1 MKPDL
6 DSELEGLRIDRTPQP
21 EPKKRSRM
29 KWLAVAPVVAIGAV
43 AAIVP
48 YLLHSRAPLVQVA
61 RVMAAQSPT
70 GEDNAVVLNAT
81 GYIIAHHQIQVAS
94 KVNGKVAWIGVDEGS
109 EVKKGEVL
117 VRLEDTEYRA
127 QVEQA
132 KGNLANLQ
140 AKLLELEH
148 GSRPQEITQADA
160 NLLQAQA
167 DLTNSKLS
175 FDRNAALYRDGII
188 SKADFDNAQYN
199 YKNLQAKVN
208 SLKQA
213 YDLVEKGPRREEIDA
228 MKGQVEQA
236 EGLLAYDEDQENN
249 TVIRSPIDGR
259 VLERAVELGEYVTN
273 GFVGDKGAK
282 GYVVTLAD
290 LNDLQVELDI
300 SQNDFSKIH
309 MGSKAIV
316 TTDAYPDRKYDGQ
329 LVEISPVA
337 NRQKATV
344 QVKVQILR
352 PDDRLRPDM
361 NASVAFVDP
370 AAPHQK
376 GTANPLITVPAS
388 AVKDQSV
395 FVVSEGKAVR
405 RHVQI
410 AGTAPQ
416 GVRISQGLLGGEDLI
431 LNAPANLTDGETVRV
446 EGEHP

>member
-1 MKPDL
+1 MKRDL
-6 DSELEGLRIDRTPQP
+6 DTELEGLRILRTPQP
-21 EPKKRSRM
+21 EAKKRSAVT
-29 KWLAVAPVVAIGAV
+29 WLTIAAVVAIGAV
-43 AAIVP
+43 TGIVL
-48 YLLHSRAPLVQVA
+48 YLLHSRAPVVQVT
-61 RVMAAQSPT
+61 RVMAAQSPA

-94 KVNGKVAWIGVDEGS
+94 KVSGKVAWIGVDEGS

-117 VRLEDTEYRA
+117 VRLENTEYRA

-160 NLLQAQA
+160 NLVQAQA

-175 FDRNAALYRDGII
+175 FERNATLYHEGII
-188 SKADFDNAQYN
+188 SRADFDNAQYN
-199 YKNLQAKVN
+199 YKNLQARAN
-208 SLKQA
+208 SLMQA
-213 YDLVEKGPRREEIDA
+213 YDLAEKGPRHEEIDA

-236 EGLLAYDEDQENN
+236 EGLLAYDQDQENN

-259 VLERAVELGEYVTN
+259 VLERAVEQGEFVTN

-309 MGSKAIV
+309 MGSKATV
-316 TTDAYPDRKYDGQ
+316 TTDAFPDRKYEGQ
-329 LVEISPVA
+329 LVEIAPIA

-370 AAPHQK
+370 AAPHQQ
-376 GTANPLITVPAS
+376 GTANPLITIPAS
-388 AVKDQSV
+388 AVKDQGV
-395 FVVSEGKAVR
+395 FVVSGGKAVR

-410 AGTAPQ
+410 AGTTPQ
-416 GVRISQGLLGGEDLI
+416 GVRISHGLLGGEDLI
-431 LNAPANLTDGETVRV
+431 LSAPANLKDGEKVRV

>member
-29 KWLAVAPVVAIGAV
+29 KWLAVAAVVAIGAV

-70 GEDNAVVLNAT
+70 GEENAVVLNAT

-329 LVEISPVA
+329 LIEISPVA

>member
-29 KWLAVAPVVAIGAV
+29 KWLAVAAVVAIGAV